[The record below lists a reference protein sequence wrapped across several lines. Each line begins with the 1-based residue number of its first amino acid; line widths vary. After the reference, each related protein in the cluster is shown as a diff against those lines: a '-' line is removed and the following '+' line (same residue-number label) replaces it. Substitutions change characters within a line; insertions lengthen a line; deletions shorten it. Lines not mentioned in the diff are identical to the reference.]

1 MYNDDR
7 SMVAKPYA
15 IVICYIT
22 LHACSF
28 SLFDAFFMFAQ
39 ILFLLRCIG
48 NSNPIQYHTEP
59 NAYVAITTESQTNG
73 RGTNNR
79 TWIGKKG
86 NCFLTV
92 AIPSDNLKIPPTLLP
107 LQIGVIL
114 AEQVQSMLA
123 GNGIRNGI
131 RNGNAKKNTNKNTNK
146 NKDRA
151 LVRLKWP
158 NDVLVNEHKIA
169 GVLIESEKDHDGN
182 YYFLVGIGVNY
193 RHAPKVD
200 TEGNNR
206 GRVTTCIHDLL
217 SNDAKADM
225 EDGGAGCEDDE
236 SSSDDGVEE
245 AKALG
250 IRIAAAIKAWI
261 EVQKS
266 WDGTGAADSIVL
278 NWERWSAD
286 FGARLIL
293 RDEPGN
299 ETVITLGLEKDG
311 RLRVVGQDGKER
323 LLCSD
328 YLL

>member
-1 MYNDDR
+1 MPNHH
-7 SMVAKPYA
+7 
-15 IVICYIT
+15 T
-22 LHACSF
+22 LDFIF
-28 SLFDAFFMFAQ
+28 SLS
-39 ILFLLRCIG
+39 LFLVVH
-48 NSNPIQYHTEP
+48 SSSEP
-59 NAYVAITTESQTNG
+59 NTYVAITTESQTNG

-79 TWIGKKG
+79 TWIGQKG

-92 AIPSDNLKIPPTLLP
+92 AIPSDNIKIPLTLLP

-123 GNGIRNGI
+123 GNL
-131 RNGNAKKNTNKNTNK
+131 NGNGTGTGTGNGNGNGNGNTNKNTNT
-146 NKDRA
+146 NRA

-158 NDVLVNEHKIA
+158 NDVLVNECKIA

-206 GRVTTCIHDLL
+206 GRVATCIHDLL
-217 SNDAKADM
+217 SNEDANATAEM
-225 EDGGAGCEDDE
+225 EEDGGAGAGAGAGCEYDE
-236 SSSDDGVEE
+236 SDNGVEE

-250 IRIAAAIKAWI
+250 IRIAKAIKAWI
-261 EVQKS
+261 EVQKN
-266 WDGTGAADSIVL
+266 WDGAADAIVS
-278 NWERWSAD
+278 NWERWAGD
-286 FGARLIL
+286 FGARLVL

-311 RLRVVGQDGKER
+311 RLRVKGQDGKER

>member
-1 MYNDDR
+1 M
-7 SMVAKPYA
+7 
-15 IVICYIT
+15 
-22 LHACSF
+22 
-28 SLFDAFFMFAQ
+28 
-39 ILFLLRCIG
+39 
-48 NSNPIQYHTEP
+48 
-59 NAYVAITTESQTNG
+59 
-73 RGTNNR
+73 
-79 TWIGKKG
+79 
-86 NCFLTV
+86 
-92 AIPSDNLKIPPTLLP
+92 
-107 LQIGVIL
+107 
-114 AEQVQSMLA
+114 
-123 GNGIRNGI
+123 
-131 RNGNAKKNTNKNTNK
+131 
-146 NKDRA
+146 
-151 LVRLKWP
+151 
-158 NDVLVNEHKIA
+158 
-169 GVLIESEKDHDGN
+169 
-182 YYFLVGIGVNY
+182 NY

-266 WDGTGAADSIVL
+266 WDGTGAADSIAL